1 MESKKQGFPAEKIII
16 TIILAYL
23 LILLISI
30 IFVIIFREY
39 NNCYKLLLL
48 TAYPMIFIG
57 IFVNMYY
64 IPRNNNTLFI
74 FGVFMIFIN
83 LITMTFLWG
92 LFLRIFPIDKQ
103 LTLNWII
110 ILFLVPK
117 FIIDYINYWIIK
129 RNRIQKIIKEG
140 YLDIKEDINTLDY
153 SLRYLKHLIYRTQ
166 LLLLIIIY
174 YLVIV
179 NPEAYNSIG
188 TNFINAVSVVT
199 IGMLYLDKRKQWYL

>member
-1 MESKKQGFPAEKIII
+1 
-16 TIILAYL
+16 
-23 LILLISI
+23 
-30 IFVIIFREY
+30 
-39 NNCYKLLLL
+39 
-48 TAYPMIFIG
+48 MIFIG
-57 IFVNMYY
+57 IFVDMYY

>member
-1 MESKKQGFPAEKIII
+1 
-16 TIILAYL
+16 
-23 LILLISI
+23 
-30 IFVIIFREY
+30 
-39 NNCYKLLLL
+39 
-48 TAYPMIFIG
+48 MIFIG
-57 IFVNMYY
+57 IFVDMYY

-188 TNFINAVSVVT
+188 TNFIDAVSVVT
-199 IGMLYLDKRKQWYL
+199 IGML

>member
-1 MESKKQGFPAEKIII
+1 
-16 TIILAYL
+16 
-23 LILLISI
+23 
-30 IFVIIFREY
+30 
-39 NNCYKLLLL
+39 
-48 TAYPMIFIG
+48 MIFIG